1 MEIQFRVQ
9 GSSTEPYL
17 VTFIRDVEGLIASCT
32 CAAGSMGQ
40 YCKHRLAI
48 LAGDATSLVSDNGT
62 DIATVTQW
70 LDGSMLSRA
79 LAELEAAEQQLEAA
93 KRAVASAKKRLS
105 QAFSGR

>member
-17 VTFIRDVEGLIASCT
+17 VTFIRDAEGLIATCT

-40 YCKHRLAI
+40 HCKHRLAI
-48 LAGDATSLVSDNGT
+48 LTGDATSLVSDNGT
-62 DIATVTQW
+62 EIATVTEW
-70 LDGSMLSRA
+70 LVGSALSVA

-105 QAFSGR
+105 RAFSGQ